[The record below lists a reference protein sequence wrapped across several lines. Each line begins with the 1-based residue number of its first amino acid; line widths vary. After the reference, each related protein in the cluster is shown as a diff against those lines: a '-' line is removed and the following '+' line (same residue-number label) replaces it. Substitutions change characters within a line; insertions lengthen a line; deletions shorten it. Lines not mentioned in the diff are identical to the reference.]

1 MHDLAIMARLR
12 RGKALRM
19 ERMQSPAA
27 APTILR
33 KLGRSACDVGGAVFM
48 DHKPNSY
55 PGV

>member
-1 MHDLAIMARLR
+1 MARLR

-19 ERMQSPAA
+19 ERMQTPAA

-33 KLGRSACDVGGAVFM
+33 KLGRSVCDVGGAVFM
-48 DHKPNSY
+48 DHKTNSY